1 MIMKFRLNRLMGML
15 SAAAMACTCLAGL
28 PGISESKSVSAAP
41 SSYRFDFGAGGT
53 ENGYIGVDAS
63 TSYSAQRGY
72 GFRTPGN
79 MKNVTASG
87 SGALSD
93 AVQFVTSGVSTDN
106 TFDVDLDNG
115 LYQVTV
121 TLGNTN
127 RTSVAAEGVY
137 QLMNLTGNNAT
148 DTFQIPITDGQLN
161 INCTAGKDG
170 YPYTLSALEITKLSS
185 DPTMKPTIWLC
196 GDSTVCN
203 YYPLATSTQ
212 AGWGQIFP
220 RFIDTNVYQ
229 VRNMATGGQYAEAFM
244 NYGQFDAIL
253 KYIKPGDY
261 YFISIGIND
270 TNYSNQEAYYN
281 ALTSMTKQA
290 KAKGATVILVAQ
302 QGRQGDISN
311 SALNADSGRWFNGT
325 VKQVASEQ
333 NVQCI
338 DLFKLFYNHCKSV
351 GQTVTDTLY
360 IDSDTLHPNR
370 AGATVLAELV
380 AKSVSFSTIS
390 ELPGTELPANTTYQ
404 IQNVNSGLYLE
415 VQEGKA
421 ENGAN
426 VQQWGANGVQQH
438 NLWKVIPSGQN
449 DGYYYIY
456 SMLGDGNTFLLD
468 VDYGKTQDGTNIGIY
483 QNTHSD
489 AQLYKFI
496 DCGDGTFRIGTKVTN
511 GHSILMPADNSTANG
526 GNVIESTYTGLASQR
541 WKLEAASLP
550 VVTEPVKAL
559 IKGDLNDDGIL
570 NGVDIVLFRQAM
582 NSGFGTKAMEL
593 AADVNYDG
601 SATVADLV
609 LLQKYAARMIR
620 EIPAA
625 QIARYDAIK
634 ADFTQGITETINAG
648 YTADAYLNLNNELG
662 SSVTFRVSVPKA
674 GNYLV
679 TFRVANGSANN
690 RPMMLSVIGG
700 TDRWRQDFLTTGA
713 WTAWQDRGIVLPLQA
728 GINSITAVSDTAEG
742 GPNMDYITLE
752 QTDEPIAET
761 YVKPAE
767 TQPAGS
773 NPTIYIAG
781 DSTVQTYRASYA
793 PQQGWGAYL
802 ADYLDSSV
810 SVSNRAIAGRSSKS
824 FYDNG
829 RLDTILGEIKA
840 GDYLMVQF
848 GINDSAASNAE
859 RYAPVCGSA
868 TNPTDGSFEF
878 YIEKYV
884 EGALDK
890 GATPILVT
898 TVIGLKAYSGGKFV
912 NSYGNY
918 CQAMKDIAAKYNIPC
933 IDLNSL
939 MVAHYNTIGYDT
951 AYTYHLISAVEGS
964 TDMTH
969 FTETG
974 AKAVANLVA
983 QAVKNQNITPLAEHV
998 K

>member
-1 MIMKFRLNRLMGML
+1 MKFRLNRLIGML
-15 SAAAMACTCLAGL
+15 SAAAMACTCLAGM
-28 PGISESKSVSAAP
+28 PGITEIQNVQAA
-41 SSYRFDFGAGGT
+41 SSYYRFDFGAGGT
-53 ENGYIGVDAS
+53 ENGYTGVSAS
-63 TSYSAQRGY
+63 TGYSAQQGY
-72 GFRTPGN
+72 GFRTPAN
-79 MKNVTASG
+79 MKDVAASG

-93 AVQFVTSGVSTDN
+93 AVQFVTYGTSTDN

-127 RTSVAAEGVY
+127 RTSVAAEGGY

-161 INCTAGKDG
+161 INCTAGKEG
-170 YPYTLSALEITKLSS
+170 YPYTLSALEIKKLS
-185 DPTMKPTIWLC
+185 DNPTMKPTIWLC

-220 RFIDTNVYQ
+220 DFINTDVYQ

-244 NYGQFDAIL
+244 NDGQFDAIL

-261 YFISIGIND
+261 YIISIGIND
-270 TNYSNQEAYYN
+270 TNYSNQDAYYN
-281 ALTSMTKQA
+281 ALTSMTQRA

-338 DLFKLFYNHCKSV
+338 DLFKLFYNYCKSV
-351 GQTVTDTLY
+351 GQAVTDTLY
-360 IDSDTLHPNR
+360 IDTDTLHPNR

-380 AKSVSFSTIS
+380 AKNVSFSTVA
-390 ELPGTELPANTTYQ
+390 EQPGADLPADSTYQ

-415 VQEGKA
+415 VQDGKA

-426 VQQWGANGVQQH
+426 VQQWGAESVQPH
-438 NLWKVIPSGQN
+438 NLWKVVPSGQH

-456 SMLGDGNTFLLD
+456 SMLGDGSTFLLD
-468 VDYGKTQDGTNIGIY
+468 VDYGRTEDGTNIGIY
-483 QNTHSD
+483 GNTNSD

-496 DCGDGTFRIGTKVTN
+496 DCGDGTYQIATKVTSS
-511 GHSILMPADNSTANG
+511 HSVLMPADSSTANG
-526 GNVIESTYTGLASQR
+526 ANVIESAYTGLSSQR
-541 WKLEAASLP
+541 WKLEQASLP
-550 VVTEPVKAL
+550 SVTTEPAKTL
-559 IKGDLNDDGIL
+559 IKGDLNDDSIL
-570 NGVDIVLFRQAM
+570 NGMDIVLFRQGM
-582 NSGFGTKAMEL
+582 VSGFGSRTL
-593 AADVNYDG
+593 SFAADVNYDG
-601 SATVADLV
+601 DVSIADL
-609 LLQKYAARMIR
+609 LLLNQYVTRIIR

-625 QIARYDAIK
+625 RIARYDAVK
-634 ADFTQGITETINAG
+634 ADFTQGISETVNAG
-648 YTADAYLNLNNELG
+648 YTAEAYLNLNNEIG
-662 SSVTFRVSVPKA
+662 SGVTFQVSVPKT

-679 TFRVANGSANN
+679 TFRIANGSVNN
-690 RPMMLSVIGG
+690 RPMMLSVNGG
-700 TDRWRQDFLTTGA
+700 ADRWLQDFLTTGA
-713 WTAWQDRGIVLPLQA
+713 WTTWEDRGIVLPLQA
-728 GINSITAVSDTAEG
+728 GINSITAVSNTPEG

-761 YVKPAE
+761 YEEPAE
-767 TQPAGS
+767 TQPVSGAS
-773 NPTIYIAG
+773 TIYIAG

-802 ADYLDSSV
+802 ADYFDSSIA
-810 SVSNRAIAGRSSKS
+810 VSNHAIAGRSSKS

-829 RLDTILGEIKA
+829 RLDTILGEIQP

-848 GINDSAASNAE
+848 GINDSASSNAE
-859 RYAPVCGSA
+859 RYAPVCGA
-868 TNPTDGSFEF
+868 VTNPTEGSFEF

-884 EGALDK
+884 EGALEK

-898 TVIGLKAYSGGKFV
+898 TVIGLKAYSNGSFV
-912 NSYGNY
+912 NSYGTY
-918 CQAMKDIAAKYNIPC
+918 CQAMKDIAAQYSIPC

-939 MVAHYNTIGYDT
+939 MVAHYNAVGYDT

-983 QAVKNQNITPLAEHV
+983 QAVKNQNIQPLASHV